1 MLNPPCVEF
10 TGVLDLKDC
19 LGLISWTSKFTISYI
34 AYWKFI
40 NCLWLFTGF
49 SRPILHGLST
59 FGHTA
64 RHVLKQYANNDVSKF
79 KAIKARFSKPVFP
92 GQTLQTDMWR
102 DGNRISFQC
111 KVVENGNVVL
121 SGAYIDLKDVDVAVK
136 KVPVSNVLRSRT
148 SVPKEYLC

>member
-1 MLNPPCVEF
+1 M
-10 TGVLDLKDC
+10 T
-19 LGLISWTSKFTISYI
+19 
-34 AYWKFI
+34 
-40 NCLWLFTGF
+40 FTGF

-59 FGHTA
+59 FGHAA

-92 GQTLQTDMWR
+92 GQTLQTDMWH

-136 KVPVSNVLRSRT
+136 KVPVSNVLQSRT

>member
-1 MLNPPCVEF
+1 M
-10 TGVLDLKDC
+10 T
-19 LGLISWTSKFTISYI
+19 
-34 AYWKFI
+34 
-40 NCLWLFTGF
+40 FTGF

-59 FGHTA
+59 FGHAA

-136 KVPVSNVLRSRT
+136 KVPVSNVLQSRT
-148 SVPKEYLC
+148 SVPKEYLCQESLVVSGLRENRQGRI

>member
-1 MLNPPCVEF
+1 M
-10 TGVLDLKDC
+10 
-19 LGLISWTSKFTISYI
+19 
-34 AYWKFI
+34 
-40 NCLWLFTGF
+40 
-49 SRPILHGLST
+49 
-59 FGHTA
+59 
-64 RHVLKQYANNDVSKF
+64 LKQYANNDVSKF

-102 DGNRISFQC
+102 HGNRISFQC